1 MHYNTYIVFCVVL
14 CTFAKAYVQTS
25 PDMDCATVLKTVEN
39 VIFIFCLT
47 VRVVDHPTGKTDDA
61 KVSEKGR
68 SNGTHST
75 GVDDTKKPPLN
86 STARTPTSTF
96 GFKKAPGAMATITA
110 SGAVVTSGSA
120 TVGRIPKSV
129 GFSGSRIVCRQTAL
143 DDGYLPPS
151 ARTTLQYRSLPRPSR
166 TGAARCANRTN
177 NSSIDASFCN
187 KGTAT
192 LPNPKSRN
200 LVKSPTTNQTDRE
213 KGIFSDVDSQV
224 LKTSATTQTGMPT
237 QCQAGRQTGGKYP
250 EMSSPTLRR

>member
-1 MHYNTYIVFCVVL
+1 MCGVL
-14 CTFAKAYVQTS
+14 RCFAETYVQTS
-25 PDMDCATVLKTVEN
+25 PDMDHATIFKN
-39 VIFIFCLT
+39 VQKHDLILCLT
-47 VRVVDHPTGKTDDA
+47 VHVVDHPTGKTDDA

-75 GVDDTKKPPLN
+75 TVDDTKKPPLS
-86 STARTPTSTF
+86 STSRTPTSTF

-129 GFSGSRIVCRQTAL
+129 GFSGSRIVSRQTTV

-151 ARTTLQYRSLPRPSR
+151 ARMTLQYRSLPRPSR
-166 TGAARCANRTN
+166 TGTARFSNRSN
-177 NSSIDASFCN
+177 NSSLDASFCN

-192 LPNPKSRN
+192 LPNPKNRN
-200 LVKSPTTNQTDRE
+200 LVKSPIGTTNQTDRE
-213 KGIFSDVDSQV
+213 KGIFSDVESQV
-224 LKTSATTQTGMPT
+224 LKTSTTTQMG
-237 QCQAGRQTGGKYP
+237 CQAGRQAGGKYS